1 MPSYKSEAFPR
12 RNAGRRR
19 GVEAGGDSA
28 GQDPMAPL
36 EPARTPGAGAELP
49 GDRRGADGARG
60 AVLAGE
66 RRQPFSLTVAGQS
79 AAAGLVLC
87 TCRTPD
93 DVPLQLYDLLL
104 QDESGMCRAPHAVGV
119 AGVEEQRFTFCHTS
133 DIHLLAPG
141 LAWPR
146 SVQRARMRALVAE
159 INALRPAFVV
169 HTGDLVSRYGANKA
183 PLPPESSSGGRRR
196 QARSC
201 SVCGPALLTLGNHD
215 VAFPTS
221 QAAWRAYMGG
231 SLGRHRRLCVRLWRL
246 PHCMLLDGF
255 AQYDD
260 RNIGIAQSLTP
271 DQLAWLERDLQGAAA
286 ARQRFLLLHYD
297 YQRQLPPLLARLSV
311 DMILDGHSKSS
322 YPAELAR
329 HEIVDG
335 HLDGANAYRFVQVGE
350 GAITSQTVSW
360 AELLR

>member
-1 MPSYKSEAFPR
+1 
-12 RNAGRRR
+12 
-19 GVEAGGDSA
+19 
-28 GQDPMAPL
+28 
-36 EPARTPGAGAELP
+36 
-49 GDRRGADGARG
+49 
-60 AVLAGE
+60 
-66 RRQPFSLTVAGQS
+66 
-79 AAAGLVLC
+79 
-87 TCRTPD
+87 
-93 DVPLQLYDLLL
+93 
-104 QDESGMCRAPHAVGV
+104 MCRAPHAVGV

-133 DIHLLAPG
+133 DIDLAPG

-183 PLPPESSSGGRRR
+183 PLPPEFIWWQAR
-196 QARSC
+196 QAQEILLGLRA
-201 SVCGPALLTLGNHD
+201 PLFLTLGNHD

-231 SLGRHRRLCVRLWRL
+231 PCWGATDDYAFDYGGC
-246 PHCMLLDGF
+246 HCMLLDGF

-286 ARQRFLLLHYD
+286 ARQRFLFLHYD

-322 YPAELAR
+322 IPPNWRATR
-329 HEIVDG
+329 SWTVISTG
-335 HLDGANAYRFVQVGE
+335 R
-350 GAITSQTVSW
+350 TPTVSCRL
-360 AELLR
+360 ERERSRPRRSRGRNS